1 MGSRPQGRLFFAV
14 YPVTAPF
21 SIVESRNPSFHVS
34 MNQPTEQ
41 LMPEQWLAI
50 LKQTMPFQVVDD
62 ALLRRIAA
70 LGKPVSCAAGETIYD
85 VGDKADD
92 IYIVVS
98 GQVEHALAPGA
109 HARRPLK
116 LLGAGDVFGWAALLE
131 KFPHRLAKAVCKEN
145 AELVRINGNELLRM
159 FEAEPDTGD
168 VVMSRFATM
177 ITRDFTVPDLVAQ
190 LRGVHRR
197 MHAGDIQGMNLTLY
211 RFLQWVKSPRPYLML
226 IGFALFLGFWYLA
239 VEVWR
244 LPRFRE
250 MPGIT
255 TVVKEW
261 LSPNPTYGLSLYTE
275 EYYTHIWVS
284 IWRVTRAF
292 VLATLLGVPFG
303 LFLGWSKKF
312 KEYVFPVFETLRPI
326 PILAWVPLA
335 IVMFI
340 ATESAVI
347 YLTFLASFFATALN
361 TMLGVESIDESY
373 VRAAYCLGAK
383 RSQVFRH
390 VVIPGALPFIFTGL
404 QISVG
409 VSWFSLVAA
418 EMVSGQYGLGY
429 VINTSYTMVRYPTIV
444 IGMITLGFVG
454 YTTSALVRLLGDYL
468 MQWRTRELALGGQ

>member
-1 MGSRPQGRLFFAV
+1 M
-14 YPVTAPF
+14 
-21 SIVESRNPSFHVS
+21 E
-34 MNQPTEQ
+34 PTEHRV
-41 LMPEQWLAI
+41 LTEQMVAI
-50 LKQTMPFQVVDD
+50 LKQTMPFQVVGDG
-62 ALLRRIAA
+62 LLRRIAA
-70 LGKPVSCAAGETIYD
+70 LGRRVAYDQGALIYD
-85 VGDKADD
+85 VGDTADD
-92 IYIVVS
+92 IYIIIS
-98 GQVEHALAPGA
+98 GTVEHALEPGA
-109 HARRPLK
+109 QARRPVK
-116 LLGAGDVFGWAALLE
+116 ILGAGDVFGWAALLE
-131 KFPHRLAKAVCKEN
+131 KYPHRLAKAVCQDATEII
-145 AELVRINGNELLRM
+145 RINADELLRIL
-159 FEAEPDTGD
+159 ESDPDTGD

-177 ITRDFTVPDLVAQ
+177 ITRDYTVPDLIAQ
-190 LRGVHRR
+190 LRQIHRR

-211 RFLQWVKSPRPYLML
+211 RFLQWIKSPRPYLML
-226 IGFALFLGFWYLA
+226 IGFVLFLGFWYLA
-239 VEVWR
+239 VEVWK

-255 TVVKEW
+255 AVVKEW
-261 LSPNPTYGLSLYTE
+261 LSPNPSYGLSIYTE

-284 IWRVTRAF
+284 IWRVARAF
-292 VLATLLGVPFG
+292 FIATVLGVPFG

-312 KEYVFPVFETLRPI
+312 KEYVFPVFELLRPI
-326 PILAWVPLA
+326 PVLAWVPLA

-361 TMLGVESIDESY
+361 TMLGVESIEESY

-390 VVIPGALPFIFTGL
+390 VIIPGALPFIFTGL

-429 VINTSYTMVRYPTIV
+429 VINTSYVMVRYPTIV
-444 IGMITLGFVG
+444 IGMITLGFAG
-454 YTTSALVRLLGDYL
+454 YTTSALVRMLGDHL